1 MWIKTET
8 VCKLLLTE
16 HIKCWNWDI
25 LLRFFNR
32 RAKGWKSYVTFKN
45 TWCNMSQQVS
55 LISNTIRQKNSFPEA
70 ESFRGWGFTMLWK
83 TVWVSSTNTSFLDLA
98 SFWMAWKEVE
108 IGPVVR
114 IIKMWNSVWNHA
126 CYSMVLLS
134 SVGQLW
140 NRYFTSVVDV
150 VYMLK
155 MGQFCLLLGGC

>member
-55 LISNTIRQKNSFPEA
+55 LISNTIRQKKSFPEA

-83 TVWVSSTNTSFLDLA
+83 TVWVSSTNTSFLDL
-98 SFWMAWKEVE
+98 V
-108 IGPVVR
+108 G
-114 IIKMWNSVWNHA
+114 IIKIWNSVLKIMHVTSSSTESA
-126 CYSMVLLS
+126 FLLYDTYRFRSATCCHPDVVL
-134 SVGQLW
+134 SVGHG
-140 NRYFTSVVDV
+140 FTELSGTT
-150 VYMLK
+150 LK
-155 MGQFCLLLGGC
+155 YILH